1 MCEAEI
7 LAKQDDLPGA
17 RDALIQTT
25 LINPLDA
32 EALYVLGQVYL
43 GLDQRKSA
51 IEALE
56 KAVALDPSDES
67 YAQALALA
75 KRLP

>member
-1 MCEAEI
+1 MRGRI

-17 RDALIQTT
+17 RDALIQAA
-25 LINPLDA
+25 LVNPADA

-43 GLDQRKSA
+43 GLDQRQSA

-56 KAVALDPSDES
+56 KAVALEPSDES

-75 KRLP
+75 KRER